1 MQVGYRPA
9 HFVLYTF
16 LCCQA
21 WERKLSWRF
30 LSHPAAGFLRDG
42 SLQRKEF
49 MRKNFIFG
57 FSILVIVLGFSFVVR
72 NPKNNV
78 EISDR
83 RITFIAPIANNGY
96 WGQAAIAIQESG
108 RELGIDVKC
117 VGFVQE
123 NQESLINYM
132 ESAVLSKVDGIITVG
147 LLYSKEFNRVVQ
159 EAKEQG
165 IPVVFIDCDVKDS
178 ERLCYIGVDNYVSG
192 GEAAHQLAQLCEERG
207 KVAVIVCNKKKLNQ
221 KERLSGFE
229 DVILTY
235 PDMEI
240 TEVLD
245 WENNVLLLKKEIME
259 MLERNPEI
267 TAVFCAEGYSSRA
280 LSQVLVDLPEK
291 YSHLKTV
298 VFDLNDDTEKAI
310 REGLLDRIIE
320 QNPRVMG
327 EKAVEALAC
336 YLDGDRSRIQDHII
350 QAQIISQ
357 QNIDQGEGYVN
368 GEAIWHVY

>member
-1 MQVGYRPA
+1 M
-9 HFVLYTF
+9 
-16 LCCQA
+16 
-21 WERKLSWRF
+21 
-30 LSHPAAGFLRDG
+30 
-42 SLQRKEF
+42 
-49 MRKNFIFG
+49 
-57 FSILVIVLGFSFVVR
+57 
-72 NPKNNV
+72 
-78 EISDR
+78 
-83 RITFIAPIANNGY
+83 
-96 WGQAAIAIQESG
+96 
-108 RELGIDVKC
+108 
-117 VGFVQE
+117 
-123 NQESLINYM
+123 
-132 ESAVLSKVDGIITVG
+132 
-147 LLYSKEFNRVVQ
+147 
-159 EAKEQG
+159 
-165 IPVVFIDCDVKDS
+165 
-178 ERLCYIGVDNYVSG
+178 
-192 GEAAHQLAQLCEERG
+192 
-207 KVAVIVCNKKKLNQ
+207 AVIVCNKKKLNQ